1 MNSPTASGW
10 GIRRQLP
17 FITLKIVRNPK
28 NSKIYHESTPL
39 LKANAANYEDTKL
52 FCSFRVFHLSCFAA
66 YALRRDVTVFF
77 SEGCH

>member
-1 MNSPTASGW
+1 MGYPKA
-10 GIRRQLP
+10 
-17 FITLKIVRNPK
+17 ITLHNPKDSPNPK
-28 NSKIYHESTPL
+28 NSKIYHESTHL

-77 SEGCH
+77 QKGAIR